1 MTYLQKQK
9 KKLQRQFRKYGKS
22 LFSFTNIA
30 VLAVVLLTGSVI
42 LHSVYEKKSIY
53 TADLLSTI
61 AKVESKGNYNAYF
74 GNATN
79 AEVIFTAMP
88 VRDVLAWQNEFIAQG
103 NASSAVGRYQF
114 VNTTLSELVTQL
126 RIDSSTLFDKQLQDK
141 LAVALLE
148 RRGLQAYISKQ
159 ITRDEFAH
167 NLSME
172 WAALP
177 RVIGDNPN
185 QSYYE
190 GDGLNQARLSIDEI
204 YAGIDSLHEVDG

>member
-9 KKLQRQFRKYGKS
+9 KKLQRRFRKYGKS
-22 LFSFTNIA
+22 LFTVTNIA
-30 VLAVVLLTGSVI
+30 VLAVVVFASSVI
-42 LHSVYEKKSIY
+42 LHSMYDKKDVH
-53 TADLLSTI
+53 TADLLNTI
-61 AKVESKGNYNAYF
+61 ATVESKGNYNAYF
-74 GNATN
+74 GNAAN
-79 AEVIFTAMP
+79 SQINFTAMS
-88 VRDVLAWQNEFIAQG
+88 VADVLAWQKDFIAKG
-103 NASSAVGRYQF
+103 SPSSAVGRYQF
-114 VNTTLSELVTQL
+114 VNTTLSGLITSL
-126 RIDSSTLFDKQLQDK
+126 KIDPETPFDQSLQDK

-148 RRGLQAYISKQ
+148 RRGLQAYMNKQ
-159 ITRDEFAH
+159 INRDEFAH

-177 RVIGDNPN
+177 RVIGDNPS